1 MALIFPTPLQLADS
15 PAQHKST
22 HATVLQDPSS
32 NGRHP
37 MTASQLLHGIL
48 CMLTTTAITLAADS
62 LKRLGPAT
70 TGFPSATVVTGPLLW
85 TSQILPD
92 KTSANALT
100 PQLTS
105 CLQQL
110 QTRLSAHHSSMQHI
124 VRLHVC
130 CSSAEH
136 LKSALE
142 QLATAFPDHQ
152 RPGISGVVTA
162 LPADSLVALDATAL
176 STAAATA
183 DVQVHDGI
191 ALLPQGTRIFIA
203 GQAEPSENLAEA
215 TTKTLQS
222 LQRTLQFL
230 GRSDADIVQLKA
242 FVQPLSKAA
251 LVQQQVARFYAGR
264 TVPPLVLVEWKSSAS
279 VPVEIELVAW
289 GGPAPAS
296 APAVEYLTPPFMT
309 ASPVYSRIARTNHPS
324 LIFTSGL
331 QQAAGNTAA
340 TADEAAAAEVTDIFN
355 QLTSLLQSAN
365 SDLEHLVKATYY
377 VSAEPVSLS
386 LNMLRPRYYNPA
398 RPPAASKA
406 MVQGIGP
413 AARTLSMD
421 MIAVPTVDKR

>member
-1 MALIFPTPLQLADS
+1 
-15 PAQHKST
+15 
-22 HATVLQDPSS
+22 
-32 NGRHP
+32 
-37 MTASQLLHGIL
+37 
-48 CMLTTTAITLAADS
+48 MLTATAVTLAEDG

-70 TGFPSATVVTGPLLW
+70 TGFPSASVVTGPLLW
-85 TSQILPD
+85 TSQILPE
-92 KTSANALT
+92 KSSANALT
-100 PQLTS
+100 LQLTN

-110 QTRLSAHHSSMQHI
+110 QTRLSAHHSSMQQI

-130 CSSAEH
+130 CCSAEH

-152 RPGISGVVTA
+152 RPGVSGVVTA
-162 LPADSLVALDATAL
+162 LPDDALVALDATAL
-176 STAAATA
+176 STATNAAS
-183 DVQVHDGI
+183 VQVHDGI

-242 FVQPLSKAA
+242 FVHPLSQAA
-251 LVQQQVARFYAGR
+251 IVQQQVTRFYAGR
-264 TVPPLVLVEWKSSAS
+264 TAPPLVLVEWKSSAS

-331 QQAAGNTAA
+331 QQAPGNASA
-340 TADEAAAAEVTDIFN
+340 SADEAAAAEVTDTFS
-355 QLTSLLQSAN
+355 QLSTLLQASN

-386 LNMLRPRYYNPA
+386 LNKLRPRYYNPA

-406 MVQGIGP
+406 MVEGIGP
-413 AARTLSMD
+413 APTTLSMD
-421 MIAVPTVDKR
+421 MIAVPAVNAR